1 MHNLFLGCLNREQ
14 YFKVRWIIPSF
25 DLRSHPSLQR
35 ETCSRLF
42 LSPLA
47 ATHAW
52 RSLAL
57 AEVQP
62 VQSFSVLLGEGDW
75 WIITDSLKQ
84 TATFKFSSHSPTV
97 ADIQAFRKKRKEET
111 KQWHSWPSFFS
122 WIHRGIF
129 CLFDFFFFKICIIWL
144 CVGSRCADRWGRDTP
159 AASCGNRRQRASW
172 RGSER
177 DLVCRVCTALQK
189 WKFSFL
195 HFLRIALAVW
205 TGVRAASPTAPGI

>member
-1 MHNLFLGCLNREQ
+1 MHNLFLGCLNREK

-75 WIITDSLKQ
+75 
-84 TATFKFSSHSPTV
+84 
-97 ADIQAFRKKRKEET
+97 
-111 KQWHSWPSFFS
+111 
-122 WIHRGIF
+122 
-129 CLFDFFFFKICIIWL
+129 
-144 CVGSRCADRWGRDTP
+144 
-159 AASCGNRRQRASW
+159 
-172 RGSER
+172 
-177 DLVCRVCTALQK
+177 
-189 WKFSFL
+189 
-195 HFLRIALAVW
+195 
-205 TGVRAASPTAPGI
+205 

>member
-1 MHNLFLGCLNREQ
+1 MLCKSSFVRLLDKRQQGKLLYFHTYELVHCMNTVRNTVKSQIIMYVHIFPLCFMHNLFLGCLNREQ

-75 WIITDSLKQ
+75 
-84 TATFKFSSHSPTV
+84 
-97 ADIQAFRKKRKEET
+97 
-111 KQWHSWPSFFS
+111 
-122 WIHRGIF
+122 
-129 CLFDFFFFKICIIWL
+129 
-144 CVGSRCADRWGRDTP
+144 
-159 AASCGNRRQRASW
+159 
-172 RGSER
+172 
-177 DLVCRVCTALQK
+177 
-189 WKFSFL
+189 
-195 HFLRIALAVW
+195 
-205 TGVRAASPTAPGI
+205 

>member
-1 MHNLFLGCLNREQ
+1 MQLRWCLFPGTAVSLVRRQESASADKERDWLGRDRLKVNVHSLGDVCFCFRLMLCKSSFVRLLDKRQQGKLLYFHTYELVHCMNTVHNTVKSQIIMYVHIFPLCFMHNLFLGCLNREQ

-75 WIITDSLKQ
+75 
-84 TATFKFSSHSPTV
+84 
-97 ADIQAFRKKRKEET
+97 
-111 KQWHSWPSFFS
+111 
-122 WIHRGIF
+122 
-129 CLFDFFFFKICIIWL
+129 
-144 CVGSRCADRWGRDTP
+144 
-159 AASCGNRRQRASW
+159 
-172 RGSER
+172 
-177 DLVCRVCTALQK
+177 
-189 WKFSFL
+189 
-195 HFLRIALAVW
+195 
-205 TGVRAASPTAPGI
+205 